1 MVDGMVIRGLQQANL
16 LQKGDNASI
25 LLAGLVRPF
34 LDLIGVGADDG
45 KEPQL
50 PRQYIEPPCDEDNHR
65 REAQQVPRTLP
76 PVIKRHVAG

>member
-1 MVDGMVIRGLQQANL
+1 
-16 LQKGDNASI
+16 
-25 LLAGLVRPF
+25 VRPF
-34 LDLIGVGADDG
+34 VDLIGVGADDG